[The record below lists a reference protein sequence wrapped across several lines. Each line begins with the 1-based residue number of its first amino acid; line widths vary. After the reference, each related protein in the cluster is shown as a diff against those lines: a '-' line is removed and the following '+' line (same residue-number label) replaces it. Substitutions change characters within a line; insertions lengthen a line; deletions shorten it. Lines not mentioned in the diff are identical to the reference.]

1 MKGRFLQLMRKQW
14 IIYAGVFVITVF
26 LALILLIGCAI
37 LPQNQ
42 INEHVLDS
50 ISTITRDIR
59 EDYII
64 SDHSKGSMLDVA
76 TDSLMIHASVGTNS
90 RYLGSVLTNPIY
102 GYSDLPDWRDRD
114 EVLTRL
120 SYDMPHD
127 TVWFYARYWMGFRVL
142 LRLALTFLL
151 IIRLSDIWHLFF
163 SPLSQWQSAQWPK
176 IPMPERRFC
185 LHLV

>member
-64 SDHSKGSMLDVA
+64 C
-76 TDSLMIHASVGTNS
+76 I
-90 RYLGSVLTNPIY
+90 
-102 GYSDLPDWRDRD
+102 
-114 EVLTRL
+114 
-120 SYDMPHD
+120 
-127 TVWFYARYWMGFRVL
+127 
-142 LRLALTFLL
+142 
-151 IIRLSDIWHLFF
+151 
-163 SPLSQWQSAQWPK
+163 SA
-176 IPMPERRFC
+176 
-185 LHLV
+185 